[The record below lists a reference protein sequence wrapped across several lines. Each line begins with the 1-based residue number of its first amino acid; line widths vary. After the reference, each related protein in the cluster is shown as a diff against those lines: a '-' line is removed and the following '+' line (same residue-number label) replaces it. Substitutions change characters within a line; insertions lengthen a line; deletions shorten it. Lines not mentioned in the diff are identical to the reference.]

1 VTYKVFSIAEGPE
14 KRLTRMS
21 EETNPPEETVEFQFK
36 EQAKQSKASQVSLQ
50 EILDSLKSAQDDI
63 GQISEL
69 ASEEERLVVEF
80 FSSLTKVMQPLV
92 VTIPVSPTA
101 IQEYVDDVA
110 RATMDQTGSLL
121 VLHRDGEVELKN
133 LSEEKNRNLMIAVL
147 GDVMPKFK
155 HIFGAYRRRIEDRTK
170 FLAAVT
176 KETQKMS
183 KALTKTM

>member
-1 VTYKVFSIAEGPE
+1 
-14 KRLTRMS
+14 MS
-21 EETNPPEETVEFQFK
+21 DETNPPEETVEFQFR

-50 EILDSLKSAQDDI
+50 EILESLKSAQDDI

-80 FSSLTKVMQPLV
+80 FGSLTNVMRPLAM
-92 VTIPVSPTA
+92 TIPVSPTSV
-101 IQEYVDDVA
+101 QDYVDDVT
-110 RATMDQTGSLL
+110 RATIDQTGSLL
-121 VLHRDGEVELKN
+121 ILHKNGEVELKN

-147 GDVMPKFK
+147 EDVMPKFK
-155 HIFGAYRRRIEDRTK
+155 QIFDGYRRRIEDRTK

-176 KETQKMS
+176 KETQKMA